1 MTTLKVL
8 ITFILIL
15 ITLHSFGQREYFIQD
30 ETTESPIP
38 FAKVYPNVGAP
49 FLTDLDGRF
58 EVTEEVTSVQI
69 RYSGYSDTTVS
80 LTDVSNRVIYLLED
94 VQRLDEVVV
103 TPGVNPAHRIIN
115 EVIKNR
121 KKNHPVGDMAFEYT
135 SYSKF
140 KFDANPS
147 AIEAIP
153 DNTTDSNLIS
163 MKEFFS
169 KQHLFMIENASKR
182 KYTPP
187 YRDKEEILAYKVSG
201 FTNPMLSTLVSSLQS
216 FSFYDTKFELF
227 GNTYINP
234 IALGGTKRYIFVLK
248 DTTFVGS
255 DTTFTIYYQPR
266 KNKDFDGLK
275 GNLYINTNGYAI
287 EKVTASPFKGDDGNE
302 LEIIQEYAFVDGKK
316 WFPKKLSTSM
326 KLKGLLQIEGV
337 DDDYLTGTGTTYIKE
352 IKLDPSDQKKG
363 YNDNYVLVTDPD
375 AEGLES
381 ENWKGLREYELTEKE
396 EMTYKFLD
404 SLSKAENLD
413 AKLGLFS
420 SVLKG
425 QIPVWKL
432 ELPVDQ
438 LFGYNLY
445 EKFRLGL
452 GVYTSDRLMKNFRF
466 GGYFAYGFG
475 DKAWKWG
482 GESTVIFSHKRN
494 FFLRMRYHED
504 VAERGGNQFDING
517 AALFDPTKMRELYIS
532 NMDRERLAQVAI
544 QGDVKANFTVQ
555 LGGNYRRLWYTQGY
569 GFRPDTSF
577 SLNAKTDVVETYAE
591 LYWSPFEKYML
602 LGDQKFMV
610 ESKYPKFRF
619 KVTKGWDTWL
629 TGEYDYLR
637 LSASVSQ
644 RLKFNFLGSLDY
656 AITAQKTTGTV
667 PMALNHV
674 ANGTYTKWAIS
685 VTNSF
690 ETVAPGRFYHDEQVA
705 LFLRY
710 NFPAIKTKSAWTEP
724 QFSVHHAV
732 GFGNMR
738 NAGIHQLEFDTME
751 KGYSEVGVILNGLL
765 TSGSTA
771 LGIGGFYNYGAYSDK
786 DWKKNI
792 YPKIAVGFIF

>member
-1 MTTLKVL
+1 LKVL
-8 ITFILIL
+8 ILFISIIL
-15 ITLHSFGQREYFIQD
+15 ALKSFGQREYFIQD
-30 ETTESPIP
+30 GATESPIP
-38 FAKVYPNVGAP
+38 FVKVYPNQGEP
-49 FLTDLDGRF
+49 FLSDLDGRF
-58 EVTEEVTSVQI
+58 ELSDSVKSVWI
-69 RYSGYSDTTVS
+69 KYSGYSDTLVS
-80 LTDVSNRVIYLLED
+80 LEKVSGKIIYLLEN

-103 TPGVNPAHRIIN
+103 TPGINPAHRIID

-121 KKNHPVGDMAFEYT
+121 KKNHPVGDIAFEYT

-140 KFDANPS
+140 KFDANPA

-182 KYTPP
+182 NFTPP

-201 FTNPMLSTLVSSLQS
+201 FANPMLSTLVSSLQS
-216 FSFYDTKFELF
+216 FSFYNTKFELF
-227 GNTYINP
+227 GSTYINP

-248 DTTFVGS
+248 DTTFVGN

-266 KNKDFDGLK
+266 KEKEFDGLK

-287 EKVTASPFKGDDGNE
+287 EKVTAAPFKNDGNE

-326 KLKGLLQIEGV
+326 KLKGILQIEGV
-337 DDDYLTGTGTTYIKE
+337 EDDYLTGTGTTYIKE
-352 IKLDPSDQKKG
+352 IKLDPQEQSKG
-363 YNDNYVLVTDPD
+363 YNDNYVLVTDSD

-381 ENWKGLREYELTEKE
+381 ENWSGVREYELTEKE
-396 EMTYKFLD
+396 ERTYKFLD
-404 SLSKAENLD
+404 SLSRAENLET
-413 AKLGLFS
+413 KLGMLS
-420 SVLKG
+420 SALKG
-425 QIPVWKL
+425 QIPLWKL
-432 ELPVDQ
+432 ELPIDK

-466 GGYFAYGFG
+466 GGHFAYGFG

-482 GESTVIFSHKRN
+482 GESKVIFNHKRN
-494 FFLRMRYHED
+494 LFFRIRYHED
-504 VAERGGNQFDING
+504 VFERGGNKFDINS
-517 AALFDPTKMRELYIS
+517 AAFLDPSTIRDLYIA
-532 NMDRERLAQVAI
+532 NMDRERLAQVALQLDI
-544 QGDVKANFTVQ
+544 KANLTVQ

-569 GFRPDTSF
+569 GFRPDASSNF
-577 SLNAKTDVVETYAE
+577 NSKADIVETYAE
-591 LYWSPFEKYML
+591 FYWSPFEKYML
-602 LGDQKFMV
+602 LGDQKFQV
-610 ESKYPKFRF
+610 ESKFPKFKFR
-619 KVTKGWDTWL
+619 VAKGWDTWL

-667 PMALNHV
+667 PLALNHV
-674 ANGTYTKWAIS
+674 ANGTYTKWALS
-685 VTNSF
+685 VVNSF
-690 ETVAPGRFYHDEQVA
+690 ETVAPGRFYHDEQMA

-738 NAGIHQLEFDTME
+738 NAGIHQLEFHTMD
-751 KGYSEVGVILNGLL
+751 KGYSEVGLILNGLL
-765 TSGSTA
+765 TSGAATI
-771 LGIGGFYNYGAYSDK
+771 GVGGFYNYGAYSDK
-786 DWKKNI
+786 DWTRNI
-792 YPKIAVGFIF
+792 YPKLAVGFTF

>member
-1 MTTLKVL
+1 MKVL
-8 ITFILIL
+8 ITFILFVTAL
-15 ITLHSFGQREYFIQD
+15 NAFGQREYFIQD
-30 ETTESPIP
+30 GATESPIP
-38 FAKVYPNVGAP
+38 FAKVYPNVGDP

-58 EVTEEVTSVQI
+58 EVSEGVSSVQI
-69 RYSGYSDTTVS
+69 RYSGYSDTVVTLADV
-80 LTDVSNRVIYLLED
+80 TDKIIYLLED

-115 EVIKNR
+115 EVIRNR

-140 KFDANPS
+140 KFDANPA

-182 KYTPP
+182 NFTPP

-248 DTTFVGS
+248 DTTYVGN

-266 KNKDFDGLK
+266 KDKEFDGLK

-287 EKVTASPFKGDDGNE
+287 EKVTAAPFKEDGNE

-326 KLKGLLQIEGV
+326 KLKGILQIEGV

-352 IKLDPSDQKKG
+352 LKLDPPEQKKG

-381 ENWKGLREYELTEKE
+381 ENWQGLREYELTEKE
-396 EMTYKFLD
+396 QMTYKFLD

-413 AKLGLFS
+413 AKLGMFS
-420 SVLKG
+420 SVVKG

-432 ELPVDQ
+432 ELPIDQ

-482 GESTVIFSHKRN
+482 GESKVMFSHKRN
-494 FFLRMRYHED
+494 FFLRMRYNED
-504 VAERGGNQFDING
+504 VVERGGNQFDIN
-517 AALFDPTKMRELYIS
+517 AAAFLDPSTMRELYIS
-532 NMDRERLAQVAI
+532 NMDRERLAQVAL
-544 QGDVKANFTVQ
+544 QVDVKANFTIQ

-577 SLNAKTDVVETYAE
+577 NFNAKTDVVETYAE
-591 LYWSPFEKYML
+591 FYWSPFEKYML
-602 LGDQKFMV
+602 LGDQKFQV

-619 KVTKGWDTWL
+619 RVAKGWDTWL

-656 AITAQKTTGTV
+656 ALTAQKTTGTV

-724 QFSVHHAV
+724 QFSVHHAI

-738 NAGIHQLEFDTME
+738 NAGIHQLEFDTMD

-771 LGIGGFYNYGAYSDK
+771 LGVGGFYNYGAYSDK